1 MPHLNLHDRSAQNA
15 TAPVFMTIYQLE
27 QLSLD
32 DLYGLRLR
40 VEHEQGFH
48 PRNSIER
55 LHLMGLL
62 HNINHVI
69 IEKLDQPI
77 PLTQI
82 ERHFMLKS

>member
-1 MPHLNLHDRSAQNA
+1 MIS
-15 TAPVFMTIYQLE
+15 FMTIYQLE
-27 QLSLD
+27 QFSLD

-69 IEKLDQPI
+69 TDKLEQPI
-77 PLTQI
+77 PLTRI
-82 ERHFMLKS
+82 EQKFMLGS